1 MVLPFPKGLPR
12 PTAPGTTLMAE
23 PPQSCVEQL
32 RKTFP
37 FGTAAWCPSW
47 HLCGSASQG
56 YCKVLVLVQFDFFTT
71 QDCPRLE
78 LTKKQVLKVM
88 DQTVHRQT
96 VYPIYKSEILVRK
109 EKLAVVQIAAPTS
122 P

>member
-1 MVLPFPKGLPR
+1 MVEISKKDSFQVVLPFPKGLPR

-23 PPQSCVEQL
+23 PPLSCVEQL

-56 YCKVLVLVQFDFFTT
+56 YCKVLVLVQFNFFQYPGLPSTRIDQKT
-71 QDCPRLE
+71 SVKGNGPDC
-78 LTKKQVLKVM
+78 
-88 DQTVHRQT
+88 
-96 VYPIYKSEILVRK
+96 S
-109 EKLAVVQIAAPTS
+109 
-122 P
+122 